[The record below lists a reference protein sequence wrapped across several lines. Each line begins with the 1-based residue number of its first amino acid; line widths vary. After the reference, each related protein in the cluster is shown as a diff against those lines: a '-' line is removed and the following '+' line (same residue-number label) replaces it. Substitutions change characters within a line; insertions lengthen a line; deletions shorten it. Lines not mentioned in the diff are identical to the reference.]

1 MAQAGFV
8 NGMPVKI
15 RVMKLSLRYP

>member
-8 NGMPVKI
+8 NGLPVKI